1 MPEIAIENSTFERL
15 QRHARPLLDTPD
27 TVVNRALD
35 ALEKNSELVSKRDSP
50 LQHRQIDPR
59 KLPDLKHTKVLD
71 ATLNGEQI
79 VRPNWNRLVEQVLR
93 RAREQFPDFDDL
105 RKVCLVNMVRGRK
118 EDEGYRYFSEMDISI
133 QGLSANNACAALVN
147 SVPSLDVQLD
157 FTFRWRSK
165 EGADFPGEVAHLTL
179 GSTA

>member
-50 LQHRQIDPR
+50 LQHRQI
-59 KLPDLKHTKVLD
+59 
-71 ATLNGEQI
+71 
-79 VRPNWNRLVEQVLR
+79 
-93 RAREQFPDFDDL
+93 DL

-165 EGADFPGEVAHLTL
+165 EGAAFPGEVAHLTL

>member
-1 MPEIAIENSTFERL
+1 MPEIAISNSTFERL

-50 LQHRQIDPR
+50 LQHHQIDPR

-165 EGADFPGEVAHLTL
+165 EGAAFPGEVAHLTL